1 MFRQKQKQE
10 NNWQQNNALKD
21 KQENGNTLTN
31 ILLPLGAVALTVCGM
46 FIISFSVIVC
56 TGIFFGGN
64 QAYEAQLNT
73 QKKNSGMVIVLSSKS
88 VEDEIRK
95 SRLDTPEL
103 PSHFRTEKP
112 ISLLNSQLSYRY

>member
-1 MFRQKQKQE
+1 MFRQNKKLQHNKQKE
-10 NNWQQNNALKD
+10 
-21 KQENGNTLTN
+21 KQETAHSVTN

-46 FIISFSVIVC
+46 FVISFSVIVC

-64 QAYEAQLNT
+64 QVFEAKLSP
-73 QKKNSGMVIVLSSKS
+73 QKKTSGMVIISSSNS

-95 SRLDTPEL
+95 SNLHTPEL

-112 ISLLNSQLSYRY
+112 ISLLHSQLSYRY

>member
-10 NNWQQNNALKD
+10 NNR
-21 KQENGNTLTN
+21 QENGNTLAN

-64 QAYEAQLNT
+64 QVFEAKLSP
-73 QKKNSGMVIVLSSKS
+73 QKKTSGMVIISSSKS

-95 SRLDTPEL
+95 SNLHTPEL

-112 ISLLNSQLSYRY
+112 TSLLNSQLSYRY